1 MRCLA
6 PTLVLHGLLSLLL
19 LARTSS
25 SPPSSPGS
33 SSHGKSSSRS
43 SPVASSLD
51 VGTSTSTDY
60 GQHLFRDSVL
70 GWRPDAE
77 AVRGSVAKLVSW
89 MEEGG
94 ASFGRVGVSTF
105 SNPYYVD
112 EGGAPVKLLGLA
124 ARAAIGPGESFM
136 RVPAKFIISN
146 VTAWG
151 SKTLGPWL
159 RKNRDCEWVQHFA
172 ASGSLLTQLYF
183 MVEKANHENSFF
195 KPYLDTIP
203 QSILGFYQLWADDDE
218 AAAEKGK
225 VEGAGGA
232 AVGKGAGKG
241 AGNRTWKGPSA
252 SFRDYRRYLLYKG
265 YSMLEL
271 GKYYPPFM
279 HLFQKHRDF
288 FPRKHFNAATYLY
301 ATLIYRTR

>member
-1 MRCLA
+1 MRRLA

-19 LARTSS
+19 LARTLSS
-25 SPPSSPGS
+25 SLSPVS
-33 SSHGKSSSRS
+33 SS
-43 SPVASSLD
+43 LE
-51 VGTSTSTDY
+51 Y
-60 GQHLFRDSVL
+60 GEHLFRDSVL

-89 MEEGG
+89 MQEGG

-112 EGGAPVKLLGLA
+112 ESGAPVKLLGLA

-203 QSILGFYQLWADDDE
+203 RSILGFYQLWADDDE

-225 VEGAGGA
+225 GTGTGKGKAAAGEGAGEAGGA
-232 AVGKGAGKG
+232 KE